1 MSEYSIVDFLQA
13 LTDDSIEKIII
24 RLISEGYLDEQ
35 LLIKILEEI
44 EKT

>member
-1 MSEYSIVDFLQA
+1 LSEYSIVDFLQA